1 MAGNITREV
10 SGKQNSKARTAVIQ
24 TIRANNIEMAY
35 RIDGAA
41 DKPDA
46 PVVILSNSLM
56 SNYTMWD
63 DTLPALADRFRVLR
77 YDTRGHGQTEV
88 TPGPYTIPLLAED
101 LVALMDALNI
111 DKAHLVGLSMG
122 GMICSYV
129 GANFPDRVL
138 SLGLCDTA
146 SEMPPRAMWDER
158 MAMARAQGIAGLA
171 EGTLKRWFVA
181 DFIARNPE
189 KIEHVEQ
196 MILTT
201 PLEGYLGCASAV
213 RDMMQTTMLLN
224 IKAPTL
230 ILSGR
235 QDPVCTVAQGT
246 VLHRMIDGSRM
257 EIIDNAAH
265 LSNIEQPAEFNRILR
280 GFLDT
285 V

>member
-1 MAGNITREV
+1 MGERRREAGVSNIKEASVTQR
-10 SGKQNSKARTAVIQ
+10 
-24 TIRANNIEMAY
+24 IRANNIEVAY
-35 RIDGAA
+35 RVDGAA

-56 SNYTMWD
+56 SNHTMWD
-63 DTLPALADRFRVLR
+63 DMLPALVDKFRVLR

-88 TPGPYTIPLLAED
+88 TPGPYTIALLSEDLLA
-101 LVALMDALNI
+101 LMNALNI
-111 DKAHLVGLSMG
+111 DQAHLVGLSMG

-129 GANFPDRVL
+129 GAHFPDRVW

-158 MAMARAQGIAGLA
+158 MAMARAQGIAALA
-171 EGTLKRWFVA
+171 DGTIKRWFVA

-189 KIEHVEQ
+189 KIERVKQ
-196 MILTT
+196 MILGT

-213 RDMMQTTMLLN
+213 RDMMQTTMLLK

-230 ILSGR
+230 ILTGR
-235 QDPVCTVAQGT
+235 QDPACTVAQGT
-246 VLHRMIDGSRM
+246 VLHRMIDASKM
-257 EIIDNAAH
+257 EIIDSAAH

-280 GFLDT
+280 EFLDA